1 MNTSAA
7 KTLLSLGH
15 GYCARA
21 LARGLVAEGWTVIG
35 TTRDATKAAALEE
48 EGCEA
53 LVWDPARGTDLL
65 PALAR
70 ATHILHSASPDE
82 AGDPFLNAC
91 PQIAEAGVEWM
102 GYLSTTGVYGDTRG
116 AWVNETSPV
125 LPARA
130 RSGERVRAERDWLDS
145 GLPVHVFRLAGIYG
159 PGRGPFEKIRSGKAR
174 RILKE
179 GQVFSRI
186 HVDDIVQV
194 LRASM
199 AAPLPG
205 RVYNVCDDLP
215 SSAAEVLSFAAELLG
230 LPEPPSVEFAE
241 AKMPPLARSFYE
253 ECRRVRNDRIT
264 GELGVRLLYPDYHAG
279 LRGILAAE
287 G

>member
-1 MNTSAA
+1 M

-15 GYCARA
+15 GYCAAA
-21 LARGLVAEGWTVIG
+21 LARGLLAEGWTVIG
-35 TTRDATKAAALEE
+35 TTRDAAKAAAF
-48 EGCEA
+48 EA
-53 LVWDPARGTDLL
+53 MGVEPLVWDPARGADLA

-82 AGDPFLNAC
+82 AGDPFLNAW
-91 PQIAEAGVEWM
+91 PGIREAQVEWM

-116 AWVNETSPV
+116 AWVDETSPV

-130 RSGERVRAERDWLDS
+130 RSGERVRAERDWLTS
-145 GLPVHVFRLAGIYG
+145 GLPVQVFRLAGIYG
-159 PGRGPFEKIRSGKAR
+159 PGRGPFEKIRNGSAR

-179 GQVFSRI
+179 DQVFSRI

-199 AAPLPG
+199 AAPWPG
-205 RVYNVCDDLP
+205 RIYNVCDDLP
-215 SSAAEVLSFAAELLG
+215 SSAAEVLSFAAGLLG
-230 LPEPPSVEFAE
+230 LPEPPAVEFAE
-241 AKMPPLARSFYE
+241 AKMGPLARSFYE
-253 ECRRVRNDRIT
+253 ECRRVRNTRIRE
-264 GELGVRLLYPDYHAG
+264 ELGVRLLYPDYRAG
-279 LRGILAAE
+279 LGGILAAE

>member
-1 MNTSAA
+1 M

-15 GYCARA
+15 GYCAAA
-21 LARGLVAEGWTVIG
+21 LARGLLADGWSVIG
-35 TTRDATKAAALEE
+35 TTRDVAKAPALAELGIE
-48 EGCEA
+48 P
-53 LVWDPARGTDLL
+53 LIWDPARGADLA

-82 AGDPFLNAC
+82 SGDPFLNAW
-91 PQIAEAGVEWM
+91 PEIREARVAWM
-102 GYLSTTGVYGDTRG
+102 GYLSTTGVYGDTKG
-116 AWVNETSPV
+116 AWVDETSPV

-130 RSGERVRAERDWLDS
+130 RSGERVRAERDWLES

-159 PGRGPFEKIRSGKAR
+159 PGRGPFEKIRNGSAR

-199 AAPLPG
+199 ARPDPG
-205 RVYNVCDDLP
+205 RIYNVCDDLP
-215 SSAAEVLSFAAELLG
+215 SSAAEVLSYAAGLLG
-230 LPEPPSVEFAE
+230 VAEPPAVLFEE
-241 AKMPPLARSFYE
+241 AKMGPLARSFYE
-253 ECRRVRNDRIT
+253 ECRRVRNGRIT
-264 GELGVRLLYPDYHAG
+264 GELGVRLIYPDYRSG

>member
-1 MNTSAA
+1 M

-15 GYCARA
+15 GYCAAA
-21 LARGLVAEGWTVIG
+21 LARGLLADGWSVIG
-35 TTRDATKAAALEE
+35 TTRDAAKAPALAELGVE
-48 EGCEA
+48 P
-53 LVWDPARGTDLL
+53 LIWDPARGADLA

-82 AGDPFLNAC
+82 AGDPFLNAW
-91 PQIAEAGVEWM
+91 PAIRETQVAWM
-102 GYLSTTGVYGDTRG
+102 GYLSTTGVYGDTKG
-116 AWVNETSPV
+116 AWVDETSPV

-130 RSGERVRAERDWLDS
+130 RSGERVRAERDWLES

-159 PGRGPFEKIRSGKAR
+159 PGRGPFEKIRNGSAR

-199 AAPLPG
+199 ARPDPG
-205 RVYNVCDDLP
+205 RIYNVCDDLP
-215 SSAAEVLSFAAELLG
+215 SSAAEVLSYAADLLG
-230 LPEPPSVEFAE
+230 VAEPPAVLFEE
-241 AKMPPLARSFYE
+241 AKMGPLARSFYE
-253 ECRRVRNDRIT
+253 ECRRVRNGRIT
-264 GELGVRLLYPDYHAG
+264 DELGVRLIWPDYRSG
-279 LRGILAAE
+279 LRGILATE